1 MPPMKRSA
9 AVKRRAQ
16 LGGPAALALM
26 SAIAAACTV
35 IAGDPVIGWPELE
48 VVEHHVPHHEMRER
62 CSRYVGFGMMPE
74 ACAEFYFTAQRCD
87 VWFSADFPPSAYVVE
102 HERQHCRGYEHAGE
116 HELHEILAR
125 YLASLQPEADSSA
138 SQGSSSHVSAR

>member
-1 MPPMKRSA
+1 M
-9 AVKRRAQ
+9 KRRAQ

-35 IAGDPVIGWPELE
+35 IAGDPVVGWPELT
-48 VVEHHVPHHEMRER
+48 VVEHYVPHNEMRER

-74 ACAEFYFTAQRCD
+74 ACAEFDFVAQRCD
-87 VWFSADFPPSAYVVE
+87 LWFSADFPPGAYVLE

-116 HELHEILAR
+116 HELSDILSR
-125 YLASLQPEADSSA
+125 YLASLQPETESA
-138 SQGSSSHVSAR
+138 SQGSSAHVSAR